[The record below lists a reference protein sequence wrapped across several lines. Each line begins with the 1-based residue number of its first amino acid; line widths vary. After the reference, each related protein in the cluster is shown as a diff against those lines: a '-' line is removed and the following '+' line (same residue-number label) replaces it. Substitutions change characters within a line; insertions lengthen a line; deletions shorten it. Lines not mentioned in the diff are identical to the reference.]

1 MTSARTFL
9 KKIAL
14 FVLQINPQHK
24 QDWLHVT
31 KCAFVNLLKGQIIIL
46 LVSSRHPNCVILKW
60 F

>member
-31 KCAFVNLLKGQIIIL
+31 KCAFV
-46 LVSSRHPNCVILKW
+46 
-60 F
+60 